1 MDPRYALP
9 PPAGSTA
16 GPAAR
21 VGAAEVWGI
30 FRRRR
35 WVIVGCFLAA
45 LAAGYFLTR
54 RMEPVYEASAR
65 ILVEGESPA
74 VTALP
79 AREAAPRESPIG
91 TEMQILQSRE
101 LVEAVADSLQVAV
114 RVTEPQ
120 GVPRSK
126 LFSRVH
132 IAEHADKA
140 RYRFERRQGGRFA
153 VTDAASGERVAEV
166 APGAELRLPEGT
178 LVLDRRAARYEEIE
192 VEITD
197 PESAADRVQAGLE
210 ITQPSREAQ
219 VIQVAYRGS
228 DPELVRDIPNALTAR
243 FITLRRQ
250 QRSSEAR
257 TTAHF
262 LRGQLDTLR
271 VQLTAAENRL
281 RSFREREQ
289 VVDLPMEASAQ
300 VSRQAQMEAE
310 RGVLEA
316 ERASLAAL
324 LSQAQV
330 EERAQGD
337 KPDGPSPYRRLMASP
352 SLLRN
357 PAAAEMLSGL
367 TRLEDER
374 AALLSRRKPTDPEVQ
389 VLTRRIEQMENE
401 IAGLVTT
408 YQKGLAGQVAS
419 IDATLGRFERRL
431 DRVPGKEVEFA
442 RLSRQT
448 KVLEEMY
455 GLLQMRLKEAEIRE
469 AVQDPS
475 VRVMDPARRPMDPV
489 APRKGLILGG
499 AGLFGLLL
507 GIALSFVREVR
518 DGTVRSRD
526 ELRAATG
533 LPVLGWIPRIE
544 EIASAG
550 ASGVRRLA
558 ARRGGKALPPG
569 AGTPRLPAPGDASL
583 PAAEAYEWLHRNLLF
598 ARQEARVKTLL
609 VTSPLPGDGKT
620 TTAAGLA
627 VTLARRGHKV
637 LLIDA
642 DLRRGAV
649 SALFQRGQGK
659 GLSDLLAGTAS
670 FADVVKTTD
679 VGGGKTLH
687 YVPAGSL
694 PPDPAQLLGSL
705 RAPAL
710 FEWLSQKYYMIIVDS
725 APINVFADAA
735 VLGEHADGVVLVGR
749 AGITP
754 YEALVHSA
762 EQCRRANLPVLGT
775 ILNDVDAQKDRDYDA
790 AYRWYEYAKSYNYA
804 RVES

>member
-1 MDPRYALP
+1 MDPHHTLP
-9 PPAGSTA
+9 PPAGS
-16 GPAAR
+16 PAR
-21 VGAAEVWGI
+21 VGAHEVWGI

-35 WVIVGCFLAA
+35 WVILGCFLLA
-45 LAAGYFLTR
+45 LAAGYLVTR
-54 RMEPVYEASAR
+54 RLDPVYEAAAR
-65 ILVEGESPA
+65 ILVEAESPA
-74 VTALP
+74 LAALP

-91 TEMQILQSRE
+91 TEMEILQNRE

-114 RVTEPQ
+114 QVAKPE

-126 LFSRVH
+126 LFSQVRVSQQ
-132 IAEHADKA
+132 AEDA
-140 RYRFERRQGGRFA
+140 RYRFERGEGGRFT
-153 VTDAASGERVAEV
+153 VTDAESGARVAV
-166 APGAELRLPEGT
+166 AAPGATLRLPEAT
-178 LVLDRRAARYEEIE
+178 LVLDPRASRYEEIE

-197 PESAADRVQAGLE
+197 PESAADRVETGLE

-219 VIQVAYRGS
+219 IIRVAYRGS
-228 DPELVRDIPNALTAR
+228 DPELVRDVPNALAAR
-243 FITLRRQ
+243 FIVLRRQ

-271 VQLTAAENRL
+271 PQLTAAEDRL
-281 RSFREREQ
+281 RRFREREQ
-289 VVDLPMEASAQ
+289 VVDLPVEASAQ
-300 VSRQAQMEAE
+300 VTRQAQMEAE
-310 RGVLEA
+310 RGALEA
-316 ERASLAAL
+316 ERSSLAAL
-324 LSQAQV
+324 LAQARA
-330 EERAQGD
+330 EEIAKGES
-337 KPDGPSPYRRLMASP
+337 PEGPSPYRRLMASP

-357 PAAAEMLSGL
+357 PAAAEMLSGI

-374 AALLSRRKPTDPEVQ
+374 AALLTRRKPNDPDVQ
-389 VLTRRIEQMENE
+389 VLTRRIEQMESQVE
-401 IAGLVTT
+401 GLVTT
-408 YQKGLAGQVAS
+408 YQRGLANQVTS

-431 DRVPGKEVEFA
+431 DRVPGKEVEYA
-442 RLSRQT
+442 RLARQT

-455 GLLQMRLKEAEIRE
+455 GLLQMRLKEAEITE

-475 VRVMDPARRPMDPV
+475 VRVVDPARRPSKPV
-489 APRKGLILGG
+489 GSRKGLILG
-499 AGLFGLLL
+499 ASGLFGLLL

-518 DGTVRSRD
+518 DQTVRNRE

-533 LPVLGWIPRIE
+533 APVLGWIPRIQ
-544 EIASAG
+544 EIAPG
-550 ASGVRRLA
+550 AAEDGVRRLA
-558 ARRGGKALPPG
+558 GRKRKALPAG
-569 AGTPRLPAPGDASL
+569 AGTPRLLPGAGESSS

-598 ARQEARVKTLL
+598 SRPDARVKTLL

-627 VTLARRGHKV
+627 MTLARRGHKV

-649 SALFQRGQGK
+649 SALFHRSHGK

-670 FADVVKTTD
+670 FAEVVKSAD
-679 VGGGKTLH
+679 VGGGKVLH
-687 YVPAGSL
+687 YVPAGPL

-710 FEWLSQKYYMIIVDS
+710 LEWLSQKYYMIIVDS

-735 VLGEHADGVVLVGR
+735 VLGEHADGVVLVAR

-754 YEALVHSA
+754 FEALVHSA

-775 ILNDVDAQKDRDYDA
+775 ILNDVDPQQDRDYDA
-790 AYRWYEYAKSYNYA
+790 AYRWYEYARSYNYA
-804 RVES
+804 RTDG